1 MGTTGD
7 IDDTYPSLDFSTLG
21 HMGRAM
27 MKDEMKLLN
36 IRVDGIYDMLQR
48 VLERQVIMQEML
60 TLLNEKLDE
69 EFFWDADDDYYGEE
83 DGYCR
88 RNDTILRVH
97 RKEGN

>member
-1 MGTTGD
+1 
-7 IDDTYPSLDFSTLG
+7 
-21 HMGRAM
+21 

-36 IRVDGIYDMLQR
+36 NRIDTILDMLQR
-48 VLERQVIMQEML
+48 VLTRQVAMQESL
-60 TLLNEKLDE
+60 IALNEKLDE